1 MRKIIIWLIWWL
13 KSMKRKALVGNLRK
27 SWNVCFYQDSCR
39 GDLLWIN
46 WSDYDSSSGMLLE
59 LAVWML
65 PSLEVMLDLFTDHKD
80 VSKQW
85 HKLHL
90 AESTEATAAT
100 NVFKCLVL
108 QRCDVHLAFTS
119 ATRAEMKK
127 HSFWLHK
134 VIANEAREQQSI
146 KSRQAVFISREN

>member
-1 MRKIIIWLIWWL
+1 
-13 KSMKRKALVGNLRK
+13 
-27 SWNVCFYQDSCR
+27 
-39 GDLLWIN
+39 
-46 WSDYDSSSGMLLE
+46 
-59 LAVWML
+59 
-65 PSLEVMLDLFTDHKD
+65 
-80 VSKQW
+80 
-85 HKLHL
+85 L

-108 QRCDVHLAFTS
+108 QRGDVHLAFTS
-119 ATRAEMKK
+119 AIRAEMKK